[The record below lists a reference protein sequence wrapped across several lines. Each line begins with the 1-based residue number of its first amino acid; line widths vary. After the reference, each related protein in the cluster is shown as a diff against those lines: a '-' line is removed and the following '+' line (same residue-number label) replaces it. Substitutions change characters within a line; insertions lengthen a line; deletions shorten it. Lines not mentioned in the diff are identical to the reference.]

1 MLIFMSVKVA
11 VPSRLWK
18 SWIWLSDSSGELQS
32 GGISKTQHLKEQ
44 KCCCWEVNVQ
54 YREIIVKIVKLEK
67 SAMMKYFAV
76 VDPLPRMSNIEEDM
90 DKIVSIVHEIRNACD
105 RDGDG
110 KISREEFVSNA
121 KKSVFLYE
129 MLSDA

>member
-1 MLIFMSVKVA
+1 MSIQGNHCQNSQA
-11 VPSRLWK
+11 WK
-18 SWIWLSDSSGELQS
+18 
-32 GGISKTQHLKEQ
+32 ISTIT
-44 KCCCWEVNVQ
+44 V
-54 YREIIVKIVKLEK
+54 I
-67 SAMMKYFAV
+67 KYLAV

-129 MLSDA
+129 MLSDT

>member
-1 MLIFMSVKVA
+1 MIEYLAFV
-11 VPSRLWK
+11 
-18 SWIWLSDSSGELQS
+18 DS
-32 GGISKTQHLKEQ
+32 
-44 KCCCWEVNVQ
+44 
-54 YREIIVKIVKLEK
+54 
-67 SAMMKYFAV
+67 
-76 VDPLPRMSNIEEDM
+76 LPRMSNIEEDM
-90 DKIVSIVHEIRNACD
+90 DKVVSIVHEIRNACD

>member
-1 MLIFMSVKVA
+1 MI
-11 VPSRLWK
+11 
-18 SWIWLSDSSGELQS
+18 
-32 GGISKTQHLKEQ
+32 
-44 KCCCWEVNVQ
+44 
-54 YREIIVKIVKLEK
+54 
-67 SAMMKYFAV
+67 KYLAV

-105 RDGDG
+105 GDGDG

>member
-1 MLIFMSVKVA
+1 MI
-11 VPSRLWK
+11 
-18 SWIWLSDSSGELQS
+18 
-32 GGISKTQHLKEQ
+32 
-44 KCCCWEVNVQ
+44 
-54 YREIIVKIVKLEK
+54 
-67 SAMMKYFAV
+67 
-76 VDPLPRMSNIEEDM
+76 RMSNIEEDM

-110 KISREEFVSNA
+110 KISREEFVNNA